1 MVKTQYIQV
10 VEQYTDIKTLL
21 LVTLNS
27 NARDKSMNPNFVINI
42 IWCLYVNAN
51 YPYTNLEEQE
61 RTMTKGEENKS
72 ICIYHVE
79 FTADFYFLNIPI
91 LPEFSTMTE

>member
-1 MVKTQYIQV
+1 
-10 VEQYTDIKTLL
+10 
-21 LVTLNS
+21 
-27 NARDKSMNPNFVINI
+27 
-42 IWCLYVNAN
+42 
-51 YPYTNLEEQE
+51 
-61 RTMTKGEENKS
+61 MTKGEENKS

>member
-42 IWCLYVNAN
+42 I
-51 YPYTNLEEQE
+51 
-61 RTMTKGEENKS
+61 
-72 ICIYHVE
+72 
-79 FTADFYFLNIPI
+79 
-91 LPEFSTMTE
+91 